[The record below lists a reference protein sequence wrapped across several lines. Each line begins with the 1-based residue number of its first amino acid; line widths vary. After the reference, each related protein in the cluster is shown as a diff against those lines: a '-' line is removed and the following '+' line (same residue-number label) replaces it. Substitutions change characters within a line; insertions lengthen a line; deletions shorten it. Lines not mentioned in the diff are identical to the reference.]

1 MIEGSKAREK
11 SVACMHTPNIRAPRY
26 IKQRLIDPK
35 REVDANIIRTVAFN
49 FILSA
54 VDPGRE
60 TAELSDNPNFWY
72 KKGQKC
78 VDNSIESKKIFH
90 KIHQSPWLNTLSRL
104 LIEEADFRVIKDI
117 HDKLPVHI
125 QKGKL

>member
-11 SVACMHTPNIRAPRY
+11 SVACMRTPNIGAPRY

-35 REVDANIIRTVAFN
+35 GEVDANTIRTVAFN

-60 TAELSDNPNFWY
+60 TAELSDNPNF
-72 KKGQKC
+72 
-78 VDNSIESKKIFH
+78 
-90 KIHQSPWLNTLSRL
+90 
-104 LIEEADFRVIKDI
+104 
-117 HDKLPVHI
+117 
-125 QKGKL
+125 